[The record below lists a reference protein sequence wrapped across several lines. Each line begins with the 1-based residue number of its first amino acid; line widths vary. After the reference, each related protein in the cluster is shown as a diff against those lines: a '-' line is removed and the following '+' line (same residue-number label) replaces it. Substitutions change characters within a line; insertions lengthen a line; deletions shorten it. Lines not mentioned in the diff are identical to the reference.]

1 KCATLEVGS
10 AGRAEATPSRTGK
23 PGEGLALGLA
33 AIGSTDRD
41 GDGGGPVVTASN
53 SRGYRLVGLATNM
66 LARSRAFGYA
76 TGAYGAGRS
85 IYQNF
90 LTRGHEVVFPKN

>member
-1 KCATLEVGS
+1 
-10 AGRAEATPSRTGK
+10 
-23 PGEGLALGLA
+23 
-33 AIGSTDRD
+33 
-41 GDGGGPVVTASN
+41 
-53 SRGYRLVGLATNM
+53 M

-90 LTRGHEVVFPKN
+90 LTRGHEVVFPKNTAMDVAIGTRVAATSSEVVAPEVSAKVGVVGNE